1 MELFS
6 GSEGVV
12 YQSVAGPPQGGPG
25 TGEEHWPLTPAQ
37 EGMFFQ
43 TVAHPHSGCYVEQVV
58 GRLRENLEVGRWLR
72 CWQAA
77 LDRHTI
83 LRTSFQRDDSPEPG
97 QFVKAHATLPIR
109 EEDWRARSPAQ
120 QETDLSDFLAVDRA
134 RGFDLREA
142 PLMRLALFHL
152 GDADIQFVWSVHHLI
167 VDGRSMNLLLREVF
181 GHYSD
186 DAAARDNAPAVSLPF
201 GAYADWL
208 QEEPMDEAKAYWRQR
223 LEGLCEATSLPLPAP
238 CADDA
243 GLHDGG
249 QLCHALDPEFTTR
262 LSDFAE
268 GNGLTLN
275 IVLLGAWMLLAHRYG
290 NTADVVVGATKA
302 VRHGAAAGPDGIGPF
317 INTLP
322 IRTQLDES
330 TPALAWLRTLREQWI
345 ALRAVE
351 HSPTDLIRACSEIPG
366 DAPLYNL
373 CYVFE
378 RESLGD
384 SLRGLGGAW
393 AARDFTLHEHTPVP
407 LMLAGYGG
415 PSLRLSVEY
424 DPRRYAASDMTRMMG
439 HLIQLLSEIV
449 EHSEMPAA
457 RLALLP
463 PDELDS
469 LLRRAEP
476 DIVPP
481 ALHMTP
487 ACFEAAVSRNPEATA
502 LRYKKVSITYREL
515 NTRANQLARHLRGLG
530 VKAEVRVGV
539 SLAHTPEAMVALLG
553 ILKAGGA
560 YVPMDPA
567 YPADR
572 LLYTLQDSGAAV
584 MITDAVTQPRFGGAD
599 VKFVLLEG
607 QPSTLDRYSGEDLAI
622 PIAPEDLVYIIYT
635 SGSTG
640 RPKGVCVNHGE
651 AASHFEL
658 MREVY
663 RMVPQDRTLQF
674 ASLSFDV
681 SLEQIFAPLFAG
693 SILHIADESM
703 YAAPDFS
710 AVLRDA
716 GITVLNLPP
725 AFWQQWT
732 DEGIAQ
738 GLADF
743 GKPFRLLIV
752 GGDVVLPR
760 TVRQWQALPETA
772 GVLLMNA
779 YGPTETVITALYYE
793 VPPEFGLDMARDR
806 LPIGRPIRGT
816 ETIVLDRFQNPVPP
830 GLPGELYIG
839 GNRLARGYHNREELT
854 AQVFVP
860 HPLRPGT
867 GARLYRTGDH
877 VLQLPD
883 GNFEFLGRF
892 DDQVKIRGFR
902 IELREIEAALLRCPG
917 VREAA
922 VRCRED
928 RGGEAQ
934 LVAYVVPEQGV
945 SLQAGAL
952 RAQLRSTLPDYMVPA
967 AFALLD
973 AFPVTVN
980 GKIDYKALPEV
991 TEGMHAPRR
1000 EYLAPSTR
1008 TQRVLASIWRDILD
1022 CGEVGIEDSFFDL
1035 GGHSLRAAR
1044 VVTRIRAELGAHVA
1058 LGDFLLAPT
1067 IADLS
1072 RLIDGVPPGAGQ
1084 DGAAVHTDPCVVS
1097 LREGGGYPP
1106 LFCVLGAGGIHSAYG
1121 PLAGHL
1127 SNDQKILGL
1136 QYSHLPDFR
1145 QFTSVESVAARY
1157 LAALK
1162 SVQPEG
1168 PYYLAGWSFG
1178 GLVAY
1183 EMARCLFDQGHEI
1196 ALLAIIDCEAR
1207 VLVPPSPGRLLAA
1220 LRHRALR
1227 LGNRVRIMY
1236 HTRETLL
1243 LHACDIA
1250 RIMGRAVLGRR
1261 QDGASLREYLHFAKS
1276 SLHNAYAMKQA
1287 GLQPAEGEASRL
1299 DVVADDL
1306 VKKIV
1311 AGLKANEHAA
1321 AAYRMKPY
1329 AGPLTLFRTAEAPA
1343 GFGKSDT
1350 TLGYGGLVASVEVVV
1365 IEGNHFTLVKEPCV
1379 RTLAGC
1385 LSESLAKARRSAEV
1399 RGGSG

>member
-12 YQSVAGPPQGGPG
+12 YQSVAGPPQGSPG
-25 TGEEHWPLTPAQ
+25 IGEKHWPLTPAQ

-43 TVAHPHSGCYVEQVV
+43 TVAQPRSGCYIEQVV

-72 CWQAA
+72 CWQSA
-77 LDRHTI
+77 LNRYSI
-83 LRTSFQRDDSPEPG
+83 LRTSFERDDSPEPG
-97 QFVKAHATLPIR
+97 QFVNAHASVPIR
-109 EEDWRARSPAQ
+109 EEDWRSKSPAR
-120 QETDLSDFLAVDRA
+120 QESDLSDFLAEDRA
-134 RGFDLREA
+134 RGFDLGEA
-142 PLMRLALFHL
+142 PLMRIALFRL
-152 GDADIQFVWSVHHLI
+152 GEADYQFIWTVHHII

-181 GHYSD
+181 GQYSD
-186 DAAARDNAPAVSLPF
+186 ETTMTDDVPAAPADF
-201 GAYADWL
+201 GAYAAWL
-208 QEEPMDEAKAYWRQR
+208 QEATTDEAKAYWRQR
-223 LEGLCEATSLPLPAP
+223 MEGLWEATSLPLPAP
-238 CADDA
+238 CANDV
-243 GLHDGG
+243 GPHDGG
-249 QLCHALDPEFTTR
+249 QLRHVLDPEFTTR

-268 GNGLTLN
+268 ANGLTLN

-290 NTADVVVGATKA
+290 DTADVVVGATKS
-302 VRHGAAAGPDGIGPF
+302 VRHGAAAASDGVGPY

-322 IRTQLDES
+322 IRTRLDES

-351 HSPTDLIRACSEIPG
+351 HSPTDVIRACSEIPG

-393 AARDFTLHEHTPVP
+393 EARDFTLHEHTPVP
-407 LMLAGYGG
+407 LILAGYGG

-449 EHSEMPAA
+449 EHADTPAA

-463 PDELDS
+463 TDELDA
-469 LLRRAEP
+469 LLRGAQPE
-476 DIVPP
+476 IVPP
-481 ALHMTP
+481 ALNMTP
-487 ACFEAAVSRNPEATA
+487 ACFEAVVSRNPEATA
-502 LRYKKVSITYREL
+502 LRYKEISITYREL

-567 YPADR
+567 YPAER

-584 MITDAVTQPRFGGAD
+584 MITDSGTQPRFGGAD
-599 VKFVLLEG
+599 VKFVLMEG
-607 QPSTLDRYSGEDLAI
+607 QPSTLDRYSGENLAL
-622 PIAPEDLVYIIYT
+622 PIAPDDLAYIIYT

-640 RPKGVCVNHGE
+640 CPKGVCVNHGE
-651 AASHFEL
+651 AVVHFEL

-663 RMVPQDRTLQF
+663 RLSASDRTLQF

-681 SLEQIFAPLFAG
+681 SLEQIFAPFFAG

-710 AVLRDA
+710 TVLRDA

-738 GLADF
+738 GLADS
-743 GKPFRLLIV
+743 GEQFRLLIV

-760 TVRQWQALPETA
+760 TVRQWQAFPETA

-793 VPPEFGLDMARDR
+793 VPPEFGLDTPRDR

-816 ETIVLDRFQNPVPP
+816 ETIALDRFQNPVPP

-860 HPLRPGT
+860 HPLRAGT
-867 GARLYRTGDH
+867 GARLYRTGDR
-877 VLQLPD
+877 VRQLPD

-902 IELREIEAALLRCPG
+902 IELKEIENALLRCPR

-928 RGGEAQ
+928 RSGEAQ

-945 SLQAGAL
+945 ALQAAEL
-952 RAQLRSTLPDYMVPA
+952 RAHLRATLPDYMVPA
-967 AFALLD
+967 GFALLD

-980 GKIDYKALPEV
+980 GKVDYKALPALAD
-991 TEGMHAPRR
+991 GAFAPRR
-1000 EYLAPSTR
+1000 EYVAPSTR
-1008 TQRVLASIWRDILD
+1008 TQRIVAGIWRDILE
-1022 CGEVGIEDSFFDL
+1022 CGDVGIEDSFFDL

-1044 VVTRIRAELGAHVA
+1044 VVTRIRAELGAQVA

-1072 RLIDGVPPGAGQ
+1072 RLIDGVPGKSG
-1084 DGAAVHTDPCVVS
+1084 GNGSAVAIDPCVVP
-1097 LREGGGYPP
+1097 LQETGGFPP
-1106 LFCVLGAGGIHSAYG
+1106 LFCVLGAGGVRSAYG

-1136 QYSHLPDFR
+1136 QYSHLPDYR
-1145 QFTSVESVAARY
+1145 KFTSVESVAARY
-1157 LAALK
+1157 LTALE
-1162 SVQPEG
+1162 SVQPDG

-1183 EMARCLFDQGHEI
+1183 EMARCLLDQGHEI

-1207 VLVPPSPGRLLAA
+1207 VPSPPSAGRLIAG
-1220 LRHRALR
+1220 LRHRILR
-1227 LGNRVRIMY
+1227 LANRVKIMF

-1243 LHACDIA
+1243 LHAGDIA
-1250 RIMGRAVLGRR
+1250 RIMGRAALGRK
-1261 QDGASLREYLHFAKS
+1261 QDGASLREYLQFAKS

-1287 GLQPAEGEASRL
+1287 GLQPVEGGASRL

-1311 AGLKANEHAA
+1311 AGLKANEQAA
-1321 AAYRMKPY
+1321 TAYRMKPY

-1365 IEGNHFTLVKEPCV
+1365 VEGNHFTLVKEPCV
-1379 RTLAGC
+1379 RILAGR
-1385 LSESLAKARRSAEV
+1385 LSESLAKARRCAEA
-1399 RGGSG
+1399 RAGSV